1 MNPAS
6 AVAVAAAGWLA
17 GLDTVSGPQ
26 AMYSRPLVAGLLGG
40 AAVGAPLP
48 GLAIGALLE
57 LFALDTLPVG
67 ASRYPDWGPG
77 SVAVGALAAIHR
89 HTIGAPGLLALVL
102 VAVCAAWLGGLLSHV
117 VRRANTAAVLNGRA
131 ALDRG
136 DPALV
141 AAIQHRGLFLDG
153 ARALAL
159 TALAY
164 VAGELALALILEHWG
179 LPARVAQIALV
190 ATSIGVALNAGWR
203 FVGRGRVLWLA
214 GGLAAG
220 ALAAVWLR

>member
-1 MNPAS
+1 MTPAS
-6 AVAVAAAGWLA
+6 ALAVVAAGWLA

-40 AAVGAPLP
+40 AVVGAPLP

-89 HTIGAPGLLALVL
+89 HTLGAPGLLGLVV
-102 VAVCAAWLGGLLSHV
+102 VAVCAAWLGGWLSHL
-117 VRRANTAAVLNGRA
+117 VRRANSAAVLKSRA

-136 DPALV
+136 DAGAV

-164 VAGELALALILEHWG
+164 LAGELVLALLLPHWT
-179 LPARVAQIALV
+179 LPPSVAQIAL
-190 ATSIGVALNAGWR
+190 AGASIGVALYAGWR
-203 FVGRGRVLWLA
+203 FVGRGRALWLA

-220 ALAAVWLR
+220 ALVVMWLR

>member
-1 MNPAS
+1 LTPAS
-6 AVAVAAAGWLA
+6 ALGVAAAGWLV

-40 AAVGAPLP
+40 AVVGAPLP
-48 GLAIGALLE
+48 GLATGALLE

-77 SVAVGALAAIHR
+77 SVAVGALAGIHR
-89 HTIGAPGLLALVL
+89 HTLGAPGLLGLVL
-102 VAVCAAWLGGLLSHV
+102 VAVCTAWLGGWLSHL
-117 VRRANTAAVLNGRA
+117 VRRANSAEVLKRRGE
-131 ALDRG
+131 LDRG
-136 DPALV
+136 EPGVV

-153 ARALAL
+153 ARALVL
-159 TALAY
+159 TAVAY
-164 VAGELALALILEHWG
+164 VSGALVLALIVQHWV
-179 LPARVAQIALV
+179 LPPNVAQIALV

-203 FVGRGRVLWLA
+203 FVGRSGVLWLA

-220 ALAAVWLR
+220 GLVAVWLR

>member
-1 MNPAS
+1 MTPVS
-6 AVAVAAAGWLA
+6 AVAVVAAGWLA

-89 HTIGAPGLLALVL
+89 HTLGAPGLLGLVV
-102 VAVCAAWLGGLLSHV
+102 VAVCAAWLGGWLSHL
-117 VRRANTAAVLNGRA
+117 VRRANSAAVLKSRA

-136 DPALV
+136 DAGAV

-164 VAGELALALILEHWG
+164 LAGELVLALLLPHWT
-179 LPARVAQIALV
+179 LPPNVAQIALV
-190 ATSIGVALNAGWR
+190 GTSIGVALYAGWR
-203 FVGRGRVLWLA
+203 FVGRGRALWLA

-220 ALAAVWLR
+220 ALVVMWLR